1 MKLKP
6 ILKQSTVSTNLL
18 IIIIVLTSIITD
30 RYIEK
35 SFLSIPLILSLLLC
49 GTTIKS
55 FIPKLNKLKAKQ
67 IIRQEGPEAHQKKSG
82 TPTMGGLIIVPIG
95 IIIGNIFTIQDV
107 LYEKIIAISLIT
119 LAFMFIGTLDDWK
132 SISQKTN
139 SGLSPKMKIILQSL
153 ASLIFFIWTIMKEWI
168 NPIIN
173 LPFGIEFNS
182 GFLILP
188 ITLFVFIAESNSTN
202 LTDGLDGLASGCGA
216 LVFTGLSLEIIL
228 QGNNENY
235 MISTFCASMAG
246 AWLGFLIFNK
256 NPAKVFMGDTGSLA
270 MGACLAAAALLSNNL
285 WSLLIMGG
293 IFLIESLSVILQV
306 SFFKITKKR
315 YGFGKR
321 IFLMTPLHHH
331 YEIAGMHENII
342 VNNFWIATSYLI
354 ALSLVINTI

>member
-6 ILKQSTVSTNLL
+6 LLKQSTISTVLL
-18 IIIIVLTSIITD
+18 IVVILLTSIITD
-30 RYIEK
+30 NYIAK

-49 GTTIKS
+49 GITIKW
-55 FIPKLNKLKAKQ
+55 FIPRLNKLKAKQ
-67 IIRQEGPEAHQKKSG
+67 IIRKEGPERHQKKSG

-95 IIIGNIFTIQDV
+95 ILIGNIFTFQDE
-107 LYEKIIAISLIT
+107 LYGKIIAISLIT
-119 LAFMFIGTLDDWK
+119 FAFMVIGTIDDIK

-139 SGLSPKMKIILQSL
+139 YGLSPRMKVILQSL
-153 ASLIFFIWTIMKEWI
+153 VSLIFFIGTIMKEWI
-168 NPIIN
+168 NPIIH

-188 ITLFVFIAESNSTN
+188 ITLFVLIAESNSTN

-216 LVFTGLSLEIIL
+216 LVFTGLALEILL
-228 QGNNENY
+228 QGNYENY
-235 MISTFCASMAG
+235 MISTFCASIAG
-246 AWLGFLIFNK
+246 GWLGFLIFNK

-270 MGACLAAAALLSNNL
+270 MGACLAATALLSNNL

-315 YGFGKR
+315 SGFGKR

-331 YEIAGMHENII
+331 YEISGMHENII
-342 VNNFWIATSYLI
+342 VNNFWVTTACLI
-354 ALSLVINTI
+354 AITLVINTT